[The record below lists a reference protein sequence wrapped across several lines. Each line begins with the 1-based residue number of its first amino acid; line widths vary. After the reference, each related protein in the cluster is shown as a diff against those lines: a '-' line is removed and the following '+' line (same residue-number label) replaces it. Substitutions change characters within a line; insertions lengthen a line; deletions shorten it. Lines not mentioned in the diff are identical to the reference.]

1 MLFDED
7 AILLSFFTRYSVEED
22 AEELKAEMLRYIS
35 KGSQM
40 APEIEGMSSPLD
52 SGMADIK
59 KRKRLAALA
68 NRDKE
73 NSQPMRLGVSGCDI
87 GASPVMSGVFGK
99 NTRDRNNSP
108 LAQADKWKL
117 G

>member
-7 AILLSFFTRYSVEED
+7 AILLSFFTKYSIEEE
-22 AEELKAEMLRYIS
+22 AEDLKAEMLSYINQ
-35 KGSQM
+35 GS
-40 APEIEGMSSPLD
+40 AVTPDVEGMSSPLD
-52 SGMADIK
+52 SGIADIK

-87 GASPVMSGVFGK
+87 GALPVMSGVFGK

-108 LAQADKWKL
+108 LA
-117 G
+117 

>member
-7 AILLSFFTRYSVEED
+7 AILLSFFTRYSIEEE
-22 AEELKAEMLRYIS
+22 AEDLKAEMLRYINQ
-35 KGSQM
+35 GS
-40 APEIEGMSSPLD
+40 AVSPDVEGMSSPLD
-52 SGMADIK
+52 SGIADIK

-108 LAQADKWKL
+108 LA
-117 G
+117 

>member
-7 AILLSFFTRYSVEED
+7 AILLSFFTRYSVEEEAD
-22 AEELKAEMLRYIS
+22 DLKAEMLRYIS

-40 APEIEGMSSPLD
+40 TPPEIEGMSSPLD

-73 NSQPMRLGVSGCDI
+73 NS
-87 GASPVMSGVFGK
+87 
-99 NTRDRNNSP
+99 
-108 LAQADKWKL
+108 
-117 G
+117 

>member
-7 AILLSFFTRYSVEED
+7 AILLSFFTRYSIEEE
-22 AEELKAEMLRYIS
+22 AEDLKAEMLKYINQ
-35 KGSQM
+35 GSAM
-40 APEIEGMSSPLD
+40 TPDVEGMSSPLD
-52 SGMADIK
+52 SGIADIK

-108 LAQADKWKL
+108 LA
-117 G
+117 